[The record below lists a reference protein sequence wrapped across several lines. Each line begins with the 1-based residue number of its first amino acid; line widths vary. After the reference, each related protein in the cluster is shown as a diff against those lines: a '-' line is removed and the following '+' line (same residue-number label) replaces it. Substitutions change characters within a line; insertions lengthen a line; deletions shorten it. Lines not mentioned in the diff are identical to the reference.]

1 MVSKMKSTREKILLF
16 LLKNQ
21 KSTINDLAEAVTINT
36 ISVRHHLNNLQADG
50 LIRAEEERHGVG
62 RPRLVYSLSEE
73 GLERFPSR
81 YYRLT
86 NRLLDR
92 FKETLSP
99 ELLNKLFSEIAREIA
114 SSHRHTLKNLPIEEK
129 LDFIQNLLDEEGF
142 NVEWEKKNDHYLIH
156 EISCPYFHVVQ
167 THPEVCTLDQTLI
180 TEILDIPA
188 NKMQCILNG
197 DQRCSFIIPME
208 KESENI
214 S

>member
-1 MVSKMKSTREKILLF
+1 MKSTREKILLF
-16 LLKNQ
+16 LLKNP
-21 KSTINDLAEAVTINT
+21 KSTISDLADAVTINT

-50 LIRAEEERHGVG
+50 LILAEEERHGVG

-86 NRLLDR
+86 NRILER

-99 ELLNKLFSEIAREIA
+99 DLLNKIFAEIAKEIA
-114 SSHRHTLKNLPIEEK
+114 SSHRNTLKNMAMEDRLN
-129 LDFIQNLLDEEGF
+129 FIQDLLDEEGF
-142 NVEWEKKNDHYLIH
+142 HVEWEKKNDHYLIH

-167 THPEVCTLDQTLI
+167 SHPEVCNLDQTLI

-188 NKMQCILNG
+188 SKMQCILNG
-197 DQRCSFIIPME
+197 DHKCTFIIPMKE
-208 KESENI
+208 KLEKIND
-214 S
+214 